1 MTLPNDSKSSVVTP
15 AKDVD
20 ITGARGLLGRN
31 RGALKKH
38 ADNKFSWRALMFLG
52 AAFAVPVVWILM
64 LSDATKPHVRSTPT
78 VLSGASA
85 LVTPVVTIPAGA
97 LVFSTSTP
105 FPAARGVVT
114 VMPRSGA
121 ADLAATSTPG
131 AGAAAVVTAAPSPT
145 FTPTFTSSPFPGS
158 FWVAVTLIDP
168 DASASNCYP
177 GRYGNNRCNTLTA
190 SGVDWRLLYGRGA
203 GCPESLPLG
212 SEVVTESGAVYVCID
227 RTPKVCRD
235 QVCPIYVFFPAGD
248 DPGSRALFERA
259 YSRSVSQIQ

>member
-1 MTLPNDSKSSVVTP
+1 MPLSDSKSSVVIAP
-15 AKDVD
+15 VKDAD
-20 ITGARGLLGRN
+20 ITGARGLLGKN

-38 ADNKFSWRALMFLG
+38 ADNKFSWRALMFL
-52 AAFAVPVVWILM
+52 AAGLAVPVIWLLM
-64 LSDATKPHVRSTPT
+64 LNDATKPHVRVTPT
-78 VLSGASA
+78 ALSGASA
-85 LVTPVVTIPAGA
+85 LVTPVMTIPAGA
-97 LVFSTSTP
+97 LVFVTSTP
-105 FPAARGVVT
+105 FPAGRGVVT
-114 VMPRSGA
+114 VMPRSA
-121 ADLAATSTPG
+121 ADLVATSTPG
-131 AGAAAVVTAAPSPT
+131 AAVIVVTAAPSPT
-145 FTPTFTSSPFPGS
+145 LTPTFTPSPFPGS

-212 SEVVTESGAVYVCID
+212 AEVVTESGAVYVCID

-259 YSRSVSQIQ
+259 YSRSVSQVQ